1 MIVSPARSFIHLEV
15 DAERLDR
22 LKWVLPEKWY
32 ALTKYSAQSHS
43 PLKQHREQSEA
54 PLHATRPTENPYS
67 MPPAFL
73 NRFSDISP
81 NPKLNDNSPK
91 ARHKPNAT
99 TSTISS
105 FKGSC
110 MVNSFGLMRKCHN
123 PFNEGWKLK
132 TFKPAREKLV
142 PYEAKVSKV
151 FRDRGF
157 GYLEYQRQVR
167 IRDVKKTDF
176 CWQLL
181 TNILSLA
188 SKLV

>member
-1 MIVSPARSFIHLEV
+1 MSAVTYSLSCSFGSTSSSRIIVSPARSFSHLDV
-15 DAERLDR
+15 DAEHLDR

-32 ALTKYSAQSHS
+32 ALTKHSAQSHS
-43 PLKQHREQSEA
+43 PIRQHRDQTDA
-54 PLHATRPTENPYS
+54 PLQATKPTENPYS
-67 MPPAFL
+67 LTPAFL

-91 ARHKPNAT
+91 VRHKPTASA
-99 TSTISS
+99 STIPP
-105 FKGSC
+105 FKGPSC
-110 MVNSFGLMRKCHN
+110 VVNSFGLMRKCHN

-151 FRDRGF
+151 YNDRGF

-167 IRDVKKTDF
+167 DPR
-176 CWQLL
+176 W
-181 TNILSLA
+181 
-188 SKLV
+188 